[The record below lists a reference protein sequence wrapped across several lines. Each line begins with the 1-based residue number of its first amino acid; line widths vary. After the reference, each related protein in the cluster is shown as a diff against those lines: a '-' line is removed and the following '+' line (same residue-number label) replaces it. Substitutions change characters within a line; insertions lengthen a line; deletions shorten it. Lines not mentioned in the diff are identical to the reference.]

1 MDEIKFQQNLQANR
15 FIKPVTTGNPPAA
28 QTSGKTEEQRP
39 FSEILAER
47 IKANSSI
54 NFSRHAIQRVAQRN
68 VDLDAEHMERL
79 NEGVR
84 LASQKGLGETLIL
97 IDQTAFI
104 VNARNNIVITT
115 VSGQELKGNV
125 FSNIDGTVII

>member
-1 MDEIKFQQNLQANR
+1 VDEIKFQPNR
-15 FIKPVTTGNPPAA
+15 FIQPVTTGSHPVPK
-28 QTSGKTEEQRP
+28 TSDQPQEQGRS

-47 IKANSSI
+47 IKANSNI
-54 NFSRHAIQRVAQRN
+54 NFSKHAIERVAQRN
-68 VDLDAEHMERL
+68 VDLNEAHMERL

-104 VNARNNIVITT
+104 VNAKNNTVITT
-115 VSGQELKGNV
+115 VSGNDLKGNV